1 MFGPYANIIQS
12 LVHSRHLKIYDLST
26 LGIEH
31 LIVELRV
38 NILYQ
43 SISDIE
49 KIKPLLILRF
59 EPMAGCSAT
68 RIFQRASVFLRS
80 QLTAQK
86 LSITYES
93 TIVVRKYSRVERV
106 PKEKFNF

>member
-1 MFGPYANIIQS
+1 
-12 LVHSRHLKIYDLST
+12 
-26 LGIEH
+26 
-31 LIVELRV
+31 
-38 NILYQ
+38 
-43 SISDIE
+43 
-49 KIKPLLILRF
+49 
-59 EPMAGCSAT
+59 MAGCSAT

-86 LSITYES
+86 LLITYES